1 MKSKV
6 QMAWEVSRE
15 AEEEF
20 LKVLKKISC
29 GEMGY
34 DEEELALDL
43 EELFKMIRG
52 AEYRRGKRDAL
63 LNLNGKEK
71 KE

>member
-1 MKSKV
+1 MKMKTKI

-15 AEEEF
+15 AEENF
-20 LKVLKKISC
+20 LEDTTAD
-29 GEMGY
+29 G
-34 DEEELALDL
+34 EELEDL
-43 EELFKMIRG
+43 KDLFKMIRG